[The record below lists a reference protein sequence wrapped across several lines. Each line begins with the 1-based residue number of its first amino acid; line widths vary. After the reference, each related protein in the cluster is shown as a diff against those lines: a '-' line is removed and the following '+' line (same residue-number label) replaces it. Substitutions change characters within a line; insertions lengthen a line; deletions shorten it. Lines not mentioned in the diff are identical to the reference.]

1 MGMGL
6 LTGNHRRL
14 RILAPACLFALAFGI
29 RALPWRSVLLGDR
42 VLPFGSDAFYH
53 LRRIAHSVLHFPDVL
68 VFDPYINFPT
78 GAKPI
83 WAPAFDWTIALALR
97 PFVAGDLE
105 KIERLAIWVPPVLGA
120 ATVVSLYLL
129 ARRHFDLPTAVLAG
143 AILSLLSAHFWYSQ
157 VGFVDH
163 HAAVALVSTWVL
175 AAGMNLLSHG
185 HRESRAWRAGIGAGI
200 AFGLSLLVW
209 PGCVL
214 HVSLVETALIAA
226 LLVRKSRAEAV
237 ALAFGAT
244 VANAT
249 ALLMVLPLGLL
260 SSWPQW
266 GRFSPVVS
274 TGFQPWLFG
283 ALTLWSAIC
292 AGAWSRSSLG
302 ARRRTRMASGW
313 IAGGLVLTASAAL
326 LPGLADGLVEA
337 WVWLG
342 KADSFQGLVGE
353 SVPLFAERD
362 SFTTRVATARLS
374 YFVLGFPLSLAV
386 AARMGRRQREPVA
399 FALFLW
405 WASCLFVVTMLQK
418 RFINSFSVALA
429 LLMAWTVIWTWRSLP
444 PRWGASRARRIAAA
458 AALAGVVLALL
469 LPVLPSYRTHVS
481 NQIHWW
487 KGGLTE
493 LTPLASRNLVRVQM
507 AEWLRAHTPETSGWM
522 GAGVPEYG
530 VLAPWGLG
538 HVIEH
543 VARRPTVT
551 NGFGDDIGE
560 GNFLLARRYF
570 LAAEI
575 QACELLEAVK
585 ARYVV
590 AQAAVSYLG
599 ETPDEA
605 SMLRALAHRD
615 GAEVPPTGDGPR
627 AAALARH
634 RLVYESEGIRKRAPP
649 SYKVYEFV
657 PGARI
662 VGAAPAG
669 ARVRLKLPLRT
680 NRGRSLVYAASA
692 VADSEGRYL
701 LRVPYA
707 NVGGPPAVVVAA
719 DYALECGDEVLRV
732 RVREADVRA
741 GAEVRGPS
749 LCGSSEP
756 RAGSTVHGTAG
767 AQPGLL

>member
-6 LTGNHRRL
+6 LTGNRRL
-14 RILAPACLFALAFGI
+14 LQILAPTGLFALAFAI
-29 RALPWRSVLLGDR
+29 RALPWRSVLLGER

-53 LRRIAHSVLHFPDVL
+53 LRRITHSVLHFPDVL
-68 VFDPYINFPT
+68 VFDRYINFPT

-83 WAPAFDWTIALALR
+83 WTPAFDWAIALTLR

-105 KIERLAIWVPPVLGA
+105 EIERLAVWVPPVLGA
-120 ATVVSLYLL
+120 ATVVSLYFL
-129 ARRHFDLPTAVLAG
+129 ARRYFDLPTAVLAG
-143 AILSLLSAHFWYSQ
+143 AVLSLLSAHFWYSQ
-157 VGFVDH
+157 IGFVDH

-175 AAGMNLLSHG
+175 AAGMALLSHG
-185 HRESRAWRAGIGAGI
+185 HRESRAWHAGIGAGI

-209 PGCVL
+209 PGCLL
-214 HVSLVETALIAA
+214 HVSLVESGLIAA
-226 LLVRKSRAEAV
+226 LLVRKRRAG
-237 ALAFGAT
+237 ALSLALSSTA
-244 VANAT
+244 ANAT
-249 ALLMVLPLGLL
+249 ALLLVLPLAWVN
-260 SSWPQW
+260 SWPQW

-283 ALTLWSAIC
+283 ALTLWSATC
-292 AGAWSRSSLG
+292 AGAWSWSSLG
-302 ARRRTRMASGW
+302 AQRRTRMASGF
-313 IAGGLVLTASAAL
+313 ITGGLVLTASVAL
-326 LPGLADGLVEA
+326 LPGLADGWAEA
-337 WVWLG
+337 WIWLA
-342 KADSFQGLVGE
+342 KADSFQARVAE
-353 SVPLFAERD
+353 SVPLFADRG
-362 SFTTRVATARLS
+362 SFSSRVATARLS
-374 YFVLGFPLSLAV
+374 YFVLGFPLTLAI
-386 AARMGRRQREPVA
+386 AARMARQQREPVA

-405 WASCLFVVTMLQK
+405 WASCLFVVTVLQK

-429 LLMAWTVIWTWRSLP
+429 LLMAWTVIWSWRSLP
-444 PRWGASRARRIAAA
+444 SRWRASRTRRVAAA
-458 AALAGVVLALL
+458 AALAAVVLALL
-469 LPVLPSYRTHVS
+469 LPVFPTYRSHVS
-481 NQIHWW
+481 NQIHGW
-487 KGGLTE
+487 KGGPTE
-493 LTPLASRNLVRVQM
+493 LTPLARRNLVRVQM

-551 NGFGDDIGE
+551 DGFGDDIGE

-570 LAAEI
+570 LAAEV

-590 AQAAVSYLG
+590 AQAAANYLG
-599 ETPDEA
+599 ETPGEA
-605 SMLRALAHRD
+605 SMLRALTQRH
-615 GAEVPPTGDGPR
+615 GAEVPPTGDGPG

-634 RLVYESEGIRKRAPP
+634 RLVYESEGIGKRDPP
-649 SYKVYEFV
+649 SYQIYEFV

-669 ARVRLKLPLRT
+669 ARVRLKLPLRS
-680 NRGRSLVYAASA
+680 NRGRSLVYTASS
-692 VADSEGRYL
+692 VADVEGRYL

-707 NVGGPPAVVVAA
+707 NVGGPPAVGVAA
-719 DYALECGDEVLRV
+719 DYALECGDEVMRV
-732 RVREADVRA
+732 RVRESDVRA

-749 LCGSSEP
+749 LCGGSEP
-756 RAGSTVHGTAG
+756 PAGSAVHGAAG

>member
-6 LTGNHRRL
+6 LTGNHRLL
-14 RILAPACLFALAFGI
+14 RILAPTCLFALAFAI
-29 RALPWRSVLLGDR
+29 RALPWRSVLLGER

-53 LRRIAHSVLHFPDVL
+53 LRRIAYSVLHFPDVL
-68 VFDPYINFPT
+68 VFDPYINFPY

-83 WAPAFDWTIALALR
+83 WTPAFDWTIALALR

-105 KIERLAIWVPPVLGA
+105 EIERLAIWVPPVLGA
-120 ATVVSLYLL
+120 ATVVSLYFL

-143 AILSLLSAHFWYSQ
+143 AVLSLLSAHFWYSQ

-163 HAAVALVSTWVL
+163 HAAVAVVSTWVL
-175 AAGMNLLSHG
+175 AAGMALLSHG

-209 PGCVL
+209 PGCLL

-237 ALAFGAT
+237 TLALGLTA
-244 VANAT
+244 ANAT
-249 ALLMVLPLGLL
+249 ALLLVLPLGLV

-283 ALTLWSAIC
+283 ALTLWSVIC

-302 ARRRTRMASGW
+302 AQRRTRMASGW

-326 LPGLADGLVEA
+326 LPGLADALAEA
-337 WVWLG
+337 WAWLG
-342 KADSFQGLVGE
+342 KGDSFQAQVAE
-353 SVPLFAERD
+353 SGPLFADRG
-362 SFTTRVATARLS
+362 SFTSRVATARLS

-386 AARMGRRQREPVA
+386 AARMARQQREPEA

-418 RFINSFSVALA
+418 RFYNSFSVALA
-429 LLMAWTVIWTWRSLP
+429 LLMAWTVVWTWRSLP
-444 PRWGASRARRIAAA
+444 SRWGASRTRRIAAA
-458 AALAGVVLALL
+458 AVLVGVVLALL
-469 LPVLPSYRTHVS
+469 LPVFLTYRTHVS
-481 NQIHWW
+481 NQIRWW
-487 KGGLTE
+487 KGSRTE
-493 LTPLASRNLVRVQM
+493 LTPLTRRNLVRVQM

-530 VLAPWGLG
+530 VIAPWGLG

-551 NGFGDDIGE
+551 DNFGNDIGE

-570 LAAEI
+570 LAAEV
-575 QACELLEAVK
+575 QAGELLDAVK

-590 AQAAVSYLG
+590 AQAAVNYLG
-599 ETPDEA
+599 EMPGEA
-605 SMLRALAHRD
+605 SMVRALTHRD
-615 GAEVPPTGDGPR
+615 GAEGPPTGAGPG
-627 AAALARH
+627 AAALTRH
-634 RLVYESEGIRKRAPP
+634 RLVYESAGIRKRDPP

-669 ARVRLKLPLRT
+669 ARVHLKLPLRT
-680 NRGRSLVYAASA
+680 NRGRSLVYTASA
-692 VADSEGRYL
+692 VADAEGRYR

-707 NVGGPPAVVVAA
+707 NVGGPPAVGVAA
-719 DYALECGDEVLRV
+719 DYALECGDEVMRL

-749 LCGSSEP
+749 LCGSAEP
-756 RAGSTVHGTAG
+756 RAGSAVHGTAG